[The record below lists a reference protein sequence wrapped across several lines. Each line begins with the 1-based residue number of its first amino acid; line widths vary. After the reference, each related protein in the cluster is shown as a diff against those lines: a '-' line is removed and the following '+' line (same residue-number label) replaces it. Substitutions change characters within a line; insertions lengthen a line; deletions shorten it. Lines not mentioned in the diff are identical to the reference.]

1 MSATEMASRQKYLD
15 DLDKFLEKCQSDV
28 TDMLDTL
35 GWTPDHF
42 IQVLLPYTHLA
53 SKIRTTFNIGI
64 KGIFLY
70 VNICWTPWMVLK
82 PEPERV
88 LTTPRGLADVSVS
101 ENHV

>member
-42 IQVLLPYTHLA
+42 IQVLLPH
-53 SKIRTTFNIGI
+53 RF
-64 KGIFLY
+64 
-70 VNICWTPWMVLK
+70 
-82 PEPERV
+82 R
-88 LTTPRGLADVSVS
+88 
-101 ENHV
+101 

>member
-42 IQVLLPYTHLA
+42 IQVLLPYTSGVQYVMKTA
-53 SKIRTTFNIGI
+53 QYIPKIYIYTLHNCF
-64 KGIFLY
+64 
-70 VNICWTPWMVLK
+70 
-82 PEPERV
+82 
-88 LTTPRGLADVSVS
+88 
-101 ENHV
+101 H